1 MCVSIK
7 INIRLTDTYSSLCW
21 MFQWTMQISPIIIL
35 QVLLYETMHWVITM
49 ATVIAHIQH
58 ASRVLGLANDYALHY
73 TGCRNNLKVI
83 N

>member
-1 MCVSIK
+1 
-7 INIRLTDTYSSLCW
+7 
-21 MFQWTMQISPIIIL
+21 
-35 QVLLYETMHWVITM
+35 M